1 MKIANAKIFLLSAIT
16 IFPLT
21 SLADMPATHGM
32 VLFGGETTYASHLPM
47 FHAPH
52 AYQAVFELK
61 VSDMPRG
68 TGAWEQYK
76 ELSSANKDVLFTLVP
91 EKMDLAAVIAGTKTR
106 FSANI
111 FQGHF
116 EKDGVD
122 LGPVLVTVSKVVF
135 SQKLNVNSLPNS
147 DYVVFGSK
155 GEYFSVKKIGGIG
168 SYDTVLKVGTP
179 KQVYTGSC
187 PTRLCGITKALSLG
201 DENLPVTLAGPA
213 LELPNVEDSLIKLGG
228 KNDPNPIWDV
238 VSTEAKI
245 ESVIYGSKED
255 LSH

>member
-1 MKIANAKIFLLSAIT
+1 VKVAKVKIFLLSAIT
-16 IFPLT
+16 NLPLT

-52 AYQAVFELK
+52 DYQAVFELK

-76 ELSSANKDVLFTLVP
+76 ELSSANKNALFTLVP
-91 EKMDLAAVIAGTKTR
+91 EKMDLAAVIAGTKTH
-106 FSANI
+106 FGANI

-116 EKDGVD
+116 EKDGAR

-135 SQKLNVNSLPNS
+135 SQKLNVDSHPNTN
-147 DYVVFGSK
+147 YVVFGSK

-179 KQVYTGSC
+179 KQEYTGTC
-187 PTRLCGITKALSLG
+187 PSRLCGILKTVSLG
-201 DENLPVTLAGPA
+201 DENLPVTLNGPA
-213 LELPNVEDSLIKLGG
+213 LDLPSVEDNLIKLGD
-228 KNDPNPIWDV
+228 KNGPIWDV
-238 VSTEAKI
+238 ISTFADVEA
-245 ESVIYGSKED
+245 VIYASKED